1 MVIFPMNLPPSF
13 PSLYI
18 FTHELTPFF
27 SPSLLRKEGEDSK
40 ERSIVGVLKKSFVS
54 LVHALV
60 SFVFNFKSLKH
71 KGSQRASQRNT
82 KVKAAFG

>member
-1 MVIFPMNLPPSF
+1 MGYNVEIKLGHGI
-13 PSLYI
+13 L
-18 FTHELTPFF
+18 
-27 SPSLLRKEGEDSK
+27 
-40 ERSIVGVLKKSFVS
+40 GVLKKSFVS
-54 LVHALV
+54 FVHTLV